1 MTNVVSIGTWDKG
14 RKSAH
19 VVRETHVLKTATKE
33 GKKVLSE
40 SGKLFAREFR
50 KIMDSDQIAKRE
62 IAGEYS
68 AEFDRLRQARVNA
81 SFYKYGPARKNF
93 GEGRVDAL
101 ATAQRCLD
109 AFEKD
114 HNLEH
119 LLDAANYLMFR
130 WMYPMPGDFF
140 QATDSAGSVGTVGT
154 PINME
159 RGDY

>member
-1 MTNVVSIGTWDKG
+1 M
-14 RKSAH
+14 
-19 VVRETHVLKTATKE
+19 
-33 GKKVLSE
+33 LSE
-40 SGKLFAREFR
+40 SGKIFAREFR
-50 KIMDSDQIAKRE
+50 AIMESDQTAMNDGRL
-62 IAGEYS
+62 AFEYN
-68 AEFDRLRQARVNA
+68 AEFDKMRRDRVIA

-130 WMYPMPGDFF
+130 WMYPMPGEFF
-140 QATDSAGSVGTVGT
+140 QATDSVGSVGTVGT

-159 RGDY
+159 K

>member
-1 MTNVVSIGTWDKG
+1 MDQTAMNDG
-14 RKSAH
+14 RLA
-19 VVRETHVLKTATKE
+19 
-33 GKKVLSE
+33 
-40 SGKLFAREFR
+40 F
-50 KIMDSDQIAKRE
+50 
-62 IAGEYS
+62 EYN
-68 AEFDRLRQARVNA
+68 AEFDKMRRDRVIA

-101 ATAQRCLD
+101 TTAQRCLD

-130 WMYPMPGDFF
+130 WMYPMPGEFF

-159 RGDY
+159 K